1 MDGFSRLTCSF
12 IGALTTGVAIAFLA
26 GCGGSQPR
34 SSEPKAMPLSRA
46 NMAHMHPPP
55 PCFAGLDKWEPI
67 LRRWR
72 FDRRFDKPRLH
83 SEAVKKARPARSLS
97 ITAAKARP

>member
-1 MDGFSRLTCSF
+1 MQNTSLGRHAATLCFIAALLTGCS
-12 IGALTTGVAIAFLA
+12 
-26 GCGGSQPR
+26 GSQPR

-55 PCFAGLDKWEPI
+55 PCFAGLDKWEPN

-72 FDRRFDKPRLH
+72 CDRRSDKSQSRR
-83 SEAVKKARPARSLS
+83 EAVKLPSPVRSQS
-97 ITAAKARP
+97 QTAAKEQP